1 MVRWIKLKEFDLNAD
16 VYVGPTDEYLTRCDG
31 SLAKEEFR
39 FRTDSAGFI
48 RSGEPAFDTDRIIV
62 LGDSSAASLF
72 VSESQR
78 LGAVIERTLR
88 EAGRRADVLVGATS
102 DCTTLHAVNIFLNK
116 CLPLKPTQIIY
127 MSCGSDGEALCSEAG
142 YWLNEPA
149 KALGPIAQ
157 AGAGT
162 DEFVHDMP
170 DLAARWAMLRVML
183 AAAEVHGTE
192 LVLVTVPHP
201 RKIDAHLVKYYNN
214 DFRYHERLVRMKHAI
229 NNCSPSFAREPRLA
243 CIDAELLSD
252 HGEQFYDIVH
262 LNQHGCET
270 ISEIIA
276 ERLLDSA
283 AFNASMAG
291 KREVTD
297 GAGF

>member
-1 MVRWIKLKEFDLNAD
+1 MTRWD
-16 VYVGPTDEYLTRCDG
+16 VVAEAHDGPHYP
-31 SLAKEEFR
+31 
-39 FRTDSAGFI
+39 
-48 RSGEPAFDTDRIIV
+48 SGI
-62 LGDSSAASLF
+62 L
-72 VSESQR
+72 
-78 LGAVIERTLR
+78 
-88 EAGRRADVLVGATS
+88 TS
-102 DCTTLHAVNIFLNK
+102 DCTTLHAVSILLNK
-116 CLPLKPTQIIY
+116 CLPLKPAQIIY

-297 GAGF
+297 GAGS